1 MTFDVIA
8 EQLRKDFMHRTSDD
22 SSCAICGSASRPL
35 AFHILERSYSQ
46 GAATPKGFVP
56 MSMSMGAVRGVFP
69 ICDRCAPACSSCGL
83 PIATERALEFG
94 KAVDARTGNGVCRQ
108 HIHFGEFAKALFK
121 KALRLGRF
129 KP

>member
-1 MTFDVIA
+1 MTFDAIA
-8 EQLRKDFMHRTSDD
+8 QQLRKDFMHRASDD
-22 SSCAICGSASRPL
+22 SSCVICGSSTRPL

-46 GAATPKGFVP
+46 GVITPTGFVA
-56 MSMSMGAVRGVFP
+56 MSMSMGAVRGAFP
-69 ICDRCAPACSSCGL
+69 ICDRCAPACGSCGL

-94 KAVDARTGNGVCRQ
+94 KSVGASTGNGVCRQ
-108 HIHFGEFAKALFK
+108 HMHFAEFFKALVK